1 MMMQL
6 HVLGPAFG
14 LPSIDAECNA
24 AVALVRQHFGADDNH
39 SWEIVATHEH
49 ERTLPCLRDGER
61 SYCGFN
67 AIARHLSPSSTADE
81 TALSSFLQTQA
92 PLVLAISLYVNATNY
107 RLTTRP
113 AFTAILPWHA
123 NYILPP
129 SRRAVARRQTEHLG
143 ISSID
148 VDNVHED
155 MSGREGAGITA
166 GVGKQEGE
174 GFEAKTRER
183 ASLLLGRKETLQGLL
198 RRPERA
204 AVFRLHALADN
215 FFEPLVAMLDESD
228 EGFAGSNG
236 DLRAVECLAYGY
248 LALMLKPQVEQD
260 WLARTM
266 KQKYARLVNF
276 VNSMHGKLGLETR
289 VKDVVNLAHCK
300 TEEDVIGRRKA
311 LGLRLPWCPPA
322 NTSAVETATTIVREL
337 AYQVPYFNPGPTV
350 RPLDN
355 GIYRSTWQ
363 QHLPAILIGTLASLA
378 LGTYAAVHTGLLV
391 WPHGDTVQVF
401 GRKRLAD
408 YGHLGAALSGL
419 SLLGAQASRDQA
431 YHDQG
436 QLDSGPVE
444 VDVVVDGEVVGR

>member
-1 MMMQL
+1 MQL
-6 HVLGPAFG
+6 HTLGPAFG
-14 LPSIDAECNA
+14 LPSVDAECNA
-24 AVALVRQHFGADDNH
+24 AVALLRQHFGIDDNH
-39 SWEIVATHEH
+39 RWEIVPTHEH
-49 ERTLPCLRDGER
+49 DRTLPCLRDGEKTY
-61 SYCGFN
+61 SGFS
-67 AIARHLSPSSTADE
+67 AISRHISQSPSADA
-81 TALSSFLQTQA
+81 TALASFLQTHA
-92 PLVLAISLYVNATNY
+92 PLLLAISLYVNATNY

-166 GVGKQEGE
+166 GVGKKEGE
-174 GFEAKTRER
+174 GFEAQARER
-183 ASLLLGRKETLQGLL
+183 ASLLLGRKDTLQGLL

-215 FFEPLVAMLDESD
+215 FFEPLVEMLKDGNEAFS
-228 EGFAGSNG
+228 GSRG
-236 DLRAVECLAYGY
+236 ELSAVDYLAYGY

-266 KQKYARLVNF
+266 REKYGRLVKF
-276 VNSMHGKLGLETR
+276 VDNVHEKLGLETQ
-289 VKDVVNLAHCK
+289 VKDVMDLAHCK
-300 TEEDVIGRRKA
+300 TEDDVIGRRKA
-311 LGLRLPWCPPA
+311 LGLRLPWSPPA
-322 NTSAVETATTIVREL
+322 KATALDTATTIVKEL
-337 AYQVPYFNPGPTV
+337 VYQVPYLKPGPTV

-355 GIYRSTWQ
+355 AMYMPTWQ
-363 QHLPAILIGTLASLA
+363 QRLPAIMIGTLASLA
-378 LGTYAAVHTGLLV
+378 LGTYAAVHTGHLV
-391 WPHGDTVQVF
+391 WPHGDAVQIF

-431 YHDQG
+431 YHQQERQDG
-436 QLDSGPVE
+436 SPVE
-444 VDVVVDGEVVGR
+444 VDVVIDGETVGR